1 MIKNILTAFFFT
13 LSVLPSMGQINIIP
27 RPAIIEEGSGSFQL
41 SPQTII
47 LSKGKGKS
55 AGKVAQ
61 AFIDKLQR
69 STGIRLKSSHKA
81 VTSSILFTIDPTI
94 KGNESY
100 RLEVTP
106 QQVKLSASSESGLFW
121 AYQSLLQLLP
131 PFVEATNARPPSW
144 PLEIPMVRI
153 EDQPRFSWRGILVD
167 VSRHFMPV
175 AAIKKQLDV
184 MASLKLNRF
193 HWHLTDDQ
201 GWRIEIKRYPK
212 LTDIGAWRMDAEG
225 NKYGGFYTQQEIRDI
240 VAYAA
245 ARHIEVIPE
254 LEIPGHELAAIA
266 AYPDL
271 SCKRKE
277 ITPRII
283 WGVEDIVMCPGRE
296 NMFKFLRNVID
307 ELVPLFPSTYFHIG
321 GDESPR
327 IEWTKCDSC
336 QARMKVLEL
345 TKEAQLQ
352 DYVIERIGKYLQTK
366 GKRIIGWDEILE
378 GGNLPKDAIVMS
390 WRGEDGGIIA
400 AQKHHSVIM
409 TPGSHGLYFDHYQG
423 DFMNEPT
430 SIGGYAPLEKC
441 YAYNPVPSALTSQ
454 GLDSLVLG
462 VQGNNWTEYT
472 LGPAA
477 LENRLWPRGVALAE
491 VAWTKEKN
499 KDFSDFQRRLDNDF
513 TPRLKERH
521 INFYIPAP
529 SIEGIS
535 SNKLAF
541 TSSRTVS
548 LSSQRNLPIVY
559 TLDGTTPTSHSTRY
573 TGLIKIDQST
583 TLNAATLL
591 PCGLL
596 SNVRKIEI
604 NRQTPLLSLSTP
616 TTKGYTVRKYNGEF
630 RTPQQLEALK
640 ADSTFKADRIE
651 VVRTL
656 TNVPSDVRDVKN
668 YAATAEGFFYVPET
682 GVYEFSSL
690 LTQVSID
697 GTLYID
703 NSGIYAPRD
712 TRENCEIALAK
723 GWHKVQG
730 LFIGGIF
737 GGWPTFWNAAKI
749 QWRAVGGKWKTL

>member
-1 MIKNILTAFFFT
+1 MIKKVLTAFFFT

-27 RPAIIEEGSGSFQL
+27 RPAVVEEGSGSFEL
-41 SPQTII
+41 SPQTVV

-55 AGKVAQ
+55 ASKVAQ
-61 AFIDKLQR
+61 AFIDKLQL
-69 STGIRLKSSHKA
+69 STGIRLKSSHKV

-94 KGNESY
+94 KGKESY

-131 PFVEATNARPPSW
+131 PFVETTNAYTPNW
-144 PLEIPMVRI
+144 PLKIPMVRI

-212 LTDIGAWRMDAEG
+212 LTDIGAWRMDADG
-225 NKYGGFYTQQEIRDI
+225 NKYGGFYTQQEIREI

-271 SCKRKE
+271 SCKKE
-277 ITPRII
+277 KITPRII

-296 NMFKFLRNVID
+296 NMFNFLKNVID

-327 IEWTKCDSC
+327 IEWEKCDSC
-336 QARMKVLEL
+336 QARMKVLGL
-345 TKEAQLQ
+345 TREAQLQ

-390 WRGEDGGIIA
+390 WRGEEGGIVA

-423 DFMNEPT
+423 DIMNEPT
-430 SIGGYAPLEKC
+430 SIGGYAPLDKC
-441 YAYNPVPSALTSQ
+441 YAYNPVPSALSTQ

-477 LENRLWPRGVALAE
+477 LENRLWPRGAALAE
-491 VAWTKEKN
+491 VGWTKESN

-513 TPRLKERH
+513 TLRLKERH

-529 SIEGIS
+529 SVEGIS

-541 TSSRTVS
+541 IHSRTVA
-548 LSSQRNLPIVY
+548 LTSQRNLPIVY
-559 TLDGTTPTSHSTRY
+559 TLDGTTPTAHSIRY
-573 TGLIKIDQST
+573 TGPIKIDQNT
-583 TLNAATLL
+583 TLNTATLL

-604 NRQTPLLSLSTP
+604 NKQTPLFALSTP
-616 TTKGYTVRKYNGEF
+616 TIKGYIIRKYKGEY
-630 RTPQQLEALK
+630 RTPQQLKNAK

-656 TNVPSDVRDVKN
+656 TNVPSDVRNVKN

-730 LFIGGIF
+730 LFIGEIF

-749 QWRAVGGKWKTL
+749 QWRSVGGKWKTL

>member
-1 MIKNILTAFFFT
+1 
-13 LSVLPSMGQINIIP
+13 
-27 RPAIIEEGSGSFQL
+27 
-41 SPQTII
+41 
-47 LSKGKGKS
+47 
-55 AGKVAQ
+55 
-61 AFIDKLQR
+61 
-69 STGIRLKSSHKA
+69 
-81 VTSSILFTIDPTI
+81 
-94 KGNESY
+94 
-100 RLEVTP
+100 
-106 QQVKLSASSESGLFW
+106 
-121 AYQSLLQLLP
+121 
-131 PFVEATNARPPSW
+131 
-144 PLEIPMVRI
+144 
-153 EDQPRFSWRGILVD
+153 
-167 VSRHFMPV
+167 
-175 AAIKKQLDV
+175 
-184 MASLKLNRF
+184 
-193 HWHLTDDQ
+193 
-201 GWRIEIKRYPK
+201 
-212 LTDIGAWRMDAEG
+212 
-225 NKYGGFYTQQEIRDI
+225 
-240 VAYAA
+240 
-245 ARHIEVIPE
+245 
-254 LEIPGHELAAIA
+254 
-266 AYPDL
+266 
-271 SCKRKE
+271 
-277 ITPRII
+277 
-283 WGVEDIVMCPGRE
+283 
-296 NMFKFLRNVID
+296 
-307 ELVPLFPSTYFHIG
+307 
-321 GDESPR
+321 
-327 IEWTKCDSC
+327 
-336 QARMKVLEL
+336 
-345 TKEAQLQ
+345 
-352 DYVIERIGKYLQTK
+352 
-366 GKRIIGWDEILE
+366 
-378 GGNLPKDAIVMS
+378 MS

-513 TPRLKERH
+513 TLRLKERH

-541 TSSRTVS
+541 TNSRTVS

-573 TGLIKIDQST
+573 TDPIKIDQST

>member
-27 RPAIIEEGSGSFQL
+27 RPAIIEKGSGSFQL
-41 SPQTII
+41 SPQTVI

-55 AGKVAQ
+55 ADKVAQ

-131 PFVEATNARPPSW
+131 PFVEATNARTPSW

-336 QARMKVLEL
+336 QARMKVLGL

-513 TPRLKERH
+513 TLRLKERH

-535 SNKLAF
+535 SNKLTF
-541 TSSRTVS
+541 TNSRTVS

-573 TGLIKIDQST
+573 TGPIKIDQST

-616 TTKGYTVRKYNGEF
+616 PTKGYTVRQYNGEF
-630 RTPQQLEALK
+630 RTSRQLEALK

>member
-1 MIKNILTAFFFT
+1 M
-13 LSVLPSMGQINIIP
+13 
-27 RPAIIEEGSGSFQL
+27 
-41 SPQTII
+41 
-47 LSKGKGKS
+47 
-55 AGKVAQ
+55 
-61 AFIDKLQR
+61 
-69 STGIRLKSSHKA
+69 
-81 VTSSILFTIDPTI
+81 
-94 KGNESY
+94 
-100 RLEVTP
+100 
-106 QQVKLSASSESGLFW
+106 
-121 AYQSLLQLLP
+121 
-131 PFVEATNARPPSW
+131 
-144 PLEIPMVRI
+144 
-153 EDQPRFSWRGILVD
+153 
-167 VSRHFMPV
+167 
-175 AAIKKQLDV
+175 
-184 MASLKLNRF
+184 
-193 HWHLTDDQ
+193 
-201 GWRIEIKRYPK
+201 
-212 LTDIGAWRMDAEG
+212 
-225 NKYGGFYTQQEIRDI
+225 
-240 VAYAA
+240 
-245 ARHIEVIPE
+245 
-254 LEIPGHELAAIA
+254 
-266 AYPDL
+266 
-271 SCKRKE
+271 
-277 ITPRII
+277 
-283 WGVEDIVMCPGRE
+283 
-296 NMFKFLRNVID
+296 
-307 ELVPLFPSTYFHIG
+307 
-321 GDESPR
+321 
-327 IEWTKCDSC
+327 
-336 QARMKVLEL
+336 
-345 TKEAQLQ
+345 
-352 DYVIERIGKYLQTK
+352 
-366 GKRIIGWDEILE
+366 
-378 GGNLPKDAIVMS
+378 
-390 WRGEDGGIIA
+390 
-400 AQKHHSVIM
+400 
-409 TPGSHGLYFDHYQG
+409 
-423 DFMNEPT
+423 
-430 SIGGYAPLEKC
+430 
-441 YAYNPVPSALTSQ
+441 
-454 GLDSLVLG
+454 
-462 VQGNNWTEYT
+462 
-472 LGPAA
+472 
-477 LENRLWPRGVALAE
+477 
-491 VAWTKEKN
+491 AWTKEKN

-513 TPRLKERH
+513 TLRLKERH

-541 TSSRTVS
+541 TNSRTVS

-573 TGLIKIDQST
+573 TGPIKIDQSA

-712 TRENCEIALAK
+712 TRENCEIALTK

>member
-1 MIKNILTAFFFT
+1 MIKKVLTVLFFA
-13 LSVLPSMGQINIIP
+13 LSLLPSMGQVNIIP
-27 RPAIIEEGSGSFQL
+27 RPAIVEEGSGSFQL
-41 SPQTII
+41 SPQTVVI
-47 LSKGKGKS
+47 SKGKGKGAS
-55 AGKVAQ
+55 RVAQ
-61 AFIDKLQR
+61 AFIEKLQT
-69 STGIRLKSSHKA
+69 STGVRLKSSHKA
-81 VTSSILFTIDPTI
+81 ATSSILFAIDPTI
-94 KGNESY
+94 KGKEAY
-100 RLEVTP
+100 LLEVTP
-106 QQVKLSASSESGLFW
+106 QQVKLSASSENGLFW

-131 PFVEATNARPPSW
+131 PFVESTNARTPNW
-144 PLEIPMVRI
+144 PLKIPMVRI
-153 EDQPRFSWRGILVD
+153 EDQPRFSWRGTLVD

-175 AAIKKQLDV
+175 AAIKKQLDI

-212 LTDIGAWRMDAEG
+212 LTDVGAWRIDAEG
-225 NKYGGFYTQQEIRDI
+225 NKYGGFYTQQEIREI

-245 ARHIEVIPE
+245 ARHIEVVPE

-271 SCKRKE
+271 SCNKEE

-296 NMFKFLRNVID
+296 NMFNFLNNVID

-327 IEWTKCDSC
+327 IEWEKCDSC
-336 QARMKVLEL
+336 QARMKVLGL
-345 TKEAQLQ
+345 TREAQLQ

-390 WRGEDGGIIA
+390 WRGEEGGIIA
-400 AQKHHSVIM
+400 AQKRHSVIM

-441 YAYNPVPSALTSQ
+441 YAYNPVPSTLSTQ

-477 LENRLWPRGVALAE
+477 LENRLWPRGAALAE
-491 VAWTKEKN
+491 VGWTKESN

-513 TPRLKERH
+513 TLRLKERH

-529 SIEGIS
+529 SVEGIS

-541 TSSRTVS
+541 IHSRTVA
-548 LSSQRNLPIVY
+548 LTSQRNLPIVY
-559 TLDGTTPTSHSTRY
+559 TLDGTTPTAHSTRY
-573 TGLIKIDQST
+573 AGPIKIDQNT
-583 TLNAATLL
+583 TLNTATLL

-604 NRQTPLLSLSTP
+604 NKQTPLFALSTP
-616 TTKGYTVRKYNGEF
+616 TIKGYIIRKYKGEY
-630 RTPQQLEALK
+630 RTPQQLKNAK

-656 TNVPSDVRDVKN
+656 TNVPSDVRNVKN

-703 NSGIYAPRD
+703 NSGVYAPRD

-723 GWHKVQG
+723 GWHKIHA
-730 LFIGGIF
+730 LFLGGIF
-737 GGWPTFWNAAKI
+737 GGWPTYWNDVKI
-749 QWRAVGGKWKTL
+749 QWRLVGGKWNAL

>member
-1 MIKNILTAFFFT
+1 MIKKVLTVLFFA
-13 LSVLPSMGQINIIP
+13 LSLLPSMGQVNIIP
-27 RPAIIEEGSGSFQL
+27 RPAIVEEGSGSFQL
-41 SPQTII
+41 SPQTVVI
-47 LSKGKGKS
+47 SKGKGKGAS
-55 AGKVAQ
+55 RVAQ
-61 AFIDKLQR
+61 AFIEKLQT
-69 STGIRLKSSHKA
+69 STGVRLKSSHKA
-81 VTSSILFTIDPTI
+81 ATSSILFAIDPTI
-94 KGNESY
+94 KGKEAY
-100 RLEVTP
+100 LLEVTP
-106 QQVKLSASSESGLFW
+106 QQVKLSASSENGLFW

-131 PFVEATNARPPSW
+131 PFVESTNARTPNW
-144 PLEIPMVRI
+144 PLKIPMVRI
-153 EDQPRFSWRGILVD
+153 EDQPRFSWRGTLVD

-175 AAIKKQLDV
+175 AAIKKQLDI

-212 LTDIGAWRMDAEG
+212 LTDVGAWRIDAEG
-225 NKYGGFYTQQEIRDI
+225 NKYGGFYTQQEIREI

-245 ARHIEVIPE
+245 ARHIEVVPE

-271 SCKRKE
+271 SCNKEE

-296 NMFKFLRNVID
+296 NMFNFLNNVID

-327 IEWTKCDSC
+327 IEWETCDSC
-336 QARMKVLEL
+336 QARMKVLGL
-345 TKEAQLQ
+345 TREAQLQ

-390 WRGEDGGIIA
+390 WRGEEGGIIA
-400 AQKHHSVIM
+400 AQKRHSVIM

-441 YAYNPVPSALTSQ
+441 YAYNPVPSTLSTQ

-477 LENRLWPRGVALAE
+477 LENRLWPRGAALAE
-491 VAWTKEKN
+491 VGWMKESN

-513 TPRLKERH
+513 TLRLKERH

-529 SIEGIS
+529 SVEGIS

-541 TSSRTVS
+541 IHSRTVA
-548 LSSQRNLPIVY
+548 LTSQRNLPIVY
-559 TLDGTTPTSHSTRY
+559 TLDGTTPTAHSTRY
-573 TGLIKIDQST
+573 AGPIKIDQNT
-583 TLNAATLL
+583 TLNTATLL

-604 NRQTPLLSLSTP
+604 NKQTPLFALSTP
-616 TTKGYTVRKYNGEF
+616 TIKGYIIRKYKGEY
-630 RTPQQLEALK
+630 RTPQQLKNAK

-656 TNVPSDVRDVKN
+656 TNVPSDVRNVKN
-668 YAATAEGFFYVPET
+668 YAAAAEGFFYVPET

-703 NSGIYAPRD
+703 NSGVYAPRD

-723 GWHKVQG
+723 GWHKIHA
-730 LFIGGIF
+730 LFLGGIF
-737 GGWPTFWNAAKI
+737 GGWPTYWNDVKI
-749 QWRAVGGKWKTL
+749 QWRLVGGKWNAL